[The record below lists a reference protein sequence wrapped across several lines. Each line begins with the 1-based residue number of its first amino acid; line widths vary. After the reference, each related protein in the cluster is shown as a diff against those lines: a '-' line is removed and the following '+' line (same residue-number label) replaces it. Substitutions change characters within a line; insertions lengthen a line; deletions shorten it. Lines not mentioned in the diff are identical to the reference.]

1 MHVLLAPLPLA
12 SSCESVDD
20 VLARLMQSTMQVLGV
35 AVGSVISSVG
45 VLLSV
50 LVVVVEVVPC
60 NFASWGFS

>member
-1 MHVLLAPLPLA
+1 MHVLAPLPLA

-20 VLARLMQSTMQVLGV
+20 VLALLMQSTMQVLGV

>member
-1 MHVLLAPLPLA
+1 MLAL
-12 SSCESVDD
+12 
-20 VLARLMQSTMQVLGV
+20 LMQSTMQVLGV